1 MPQHWRMQMYKRHR
15 EGAPVDLLEREFG
28 LTAEEIAMRV
38 EAARLCFEKQ
48 CPYLLNSSEHF
59 ACADR

>member
-1 MPQHWRMQMYKRHR
+1 MKMYKRHR
-15 EGAPVDLLEREFG
+15 EGASVNLLEREFG
-28 LTAEEIAMRV
+28 LTAEEISLRV

-48 CPYLLNSSEHF
+48 CPYLLNSSEHL

>member
-1 MPQHWRMQMYKRHR
+1 MQMYKRHR
-15 EGAPVDLLEREFG
+15 EGASVDLLEREFG
-28 LTAEEIAMRV
+28 LTAEEISLRV

-48 CPYLLNSSEHF
+48 CPYLLNSSEHL